1 MSSVIRY
8 PHVTEKAMNKMDFE
22 NKLQF
27 VVDTEAGKDAIA
39 GAIEDQFDV
48 SVIDVNTMVTMKGE
62 KKATVTLSEEDD
74 AEEIASRIGVF

>member
-27 VVDTEAGKDAIA
+27 VVDADAGKTEIA
-39 GAIEDQFDV
+39 EAIEQQFDV
-48 SVIDVNTMVTMKGE
+48 SIVDVNTMVTMKGE

>member
-1 MSSVIRY
+1 MSSVIRH

-27 VVDTEAGKDAIA
+27 VVDTQAEKDEIA
-39 GAIEDQFDV
+39 GDIEDQFDV
-48 SVIDVNTMVTMKGE
+48 SIVDVNTMVTMDGE